1 MKKTLLAAAAATVA
15 LSAPAFAWEGK
26 KVACYD
32 KVWQDP
38 VYEYTQVLEYPAKKK
53 WEHKDGQMVEMH
65 YPAIYMQKK
74 TMVSAG
80 RYVLVKA
87 ACH

>member
-38 VYEYTQVLEYPAKKK
+38 VYQYTQELEYPAKMK
-53 WEHKDGQMVEMH
+53 WEHVNGQMVEMH
-65 YPAIYMQKK
+65 YAPIYMQKK
-74 TMVSAG
+74 TMVRGG

-87 ACH
+87 ACK